1 MSNFVTRTDWIK
13 AQDLTDDMHIAGFG
27 PLSAVHVTK
36 DGSIRVSNPFGC
48 GRTYRPEDSVERYL
62 GVFDETTGRRISMTT
77 AEYKASI
84 AAERAAEAA
93 KRDAYLN
100 KPIKVTYVQLRYSRS
115 EGRSWST
122 GVEGTTGLD
131 LAEARDMARR
141 LAASNATD
149 FMEVVVERQ
158 SRSGITAR
166 ERHTWSRKNGWVTR

>member
-1 MSNFVTRTDWIK
+1 MSWTTRTDWIK
-13 AQDLTDDMHIAGFG
+13 AEELTDDMAIAGFG
-27 PLSAVHVTK
+27 PISAVRVTK

-48 GRTYRPEDSVERYL
+48 GRTYSAGDSVQRYL
-62 GVFDETTGRRISMTT
+62 GVFDDATGRRVSMTN

-93 KRDAYLN
+93 KREAYYT

-141 LAASNATD
+141 LAASKATD
-149 FMEVVVERQ
+149 YMEVVVERQ
-158 SRSGITAR
+158 SRSGAIAK
-166 ERHTWSRKNGWVTR
+166 ERHTWSRNNGWVTR